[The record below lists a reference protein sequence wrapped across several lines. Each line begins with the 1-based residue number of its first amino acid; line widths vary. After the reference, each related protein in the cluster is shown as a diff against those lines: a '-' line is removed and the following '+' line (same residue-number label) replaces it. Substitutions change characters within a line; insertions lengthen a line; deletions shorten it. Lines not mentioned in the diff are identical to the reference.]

1 MKNLT
6 YLILLLF
13 AGITYA
19 QNIVFDGTIFKNK
32 LLQSSTSNSI
42 AKDVNGMSIQI
53 DVDLNGEISYVEA
66 SAVYQ
71 LDVNSSSIVNLVGI
85 EHFISLTKID
95 FSQNSVSSV
104 TLSSLINL
112 QTIVANHNNLT
123 TIDLSALTNLQ
134 STDVSNNML
143 QTIYAKNGNN
153 LDTLNFDGGSNTN
166 VLSYICID
174 DSQVNT
180 IASQLPGGSTC
191 VVNSY
196 CTPTPGGNYTTIS
209 GIIVFDTLGDGIDA
223 NDPRFPNIK
232 VECMI
237 GSEVI
242 QTISD
247 SNGLYVFYTQQT
259 SGSFSIVPVIED
271 NTAFVI
277 PASFMG
283 TLGTNVA
290 HDFALTSASTPVPD
304 LEVVVNPVSS
314 AISGMNSVYQVTYK
328 NKGSKKVTGNVLLTY
343 DNVNLTIVSC
353 TDSNASIAT
362 SGQVSLNFSDLLP
375 FETRSFNVTFAINSG
390 YSSGN
395 ILNFNTFIIDNLGS
409 TEPLTSTDNAFTY
422 KQTVGSILSNT
433 MKCLEG
439 SSVESSQIGQYLHY
453 NIHFVNPGN
462 AVATNV
468 VVKTVFDSAKYDL
481 NSLQILNSSHPLD
494 FKLNANKALFYLNNV
509 TIGGPGGDGGIL
521 LKIKSNSSLTAGQ
534 TVSSNAEIFFDYG
547 TNFNIANTTNSTAT
561 TTIESTT
568 YQNLLSTSQN
578 KIDESIVV
586 YPNPAQ
592 LIIAIDSKNIIN
604 MVQIFDIYGRLIQV
618 NLTDSDKISID
629 VSERLNGVY
638 FLKITSNQGTKVERI
653 VKE

>member
-42 AKDVNGMSIQI
+42 AKDVNGNNIKI
-53 DVDLNGEISYVEA
+53 DFSGDGEISYAEA

-174 DSQVNT
+174 DSQVAT

-209 GIIVFDTLGDGIDA
+209 GIIVFDTLSDGIDA
-223 NDPRFPNIK
+223 SDPRFPYIK
-232 VECMI
+232 VECVI

-242 QTISD
+242 QTTSD
-247 SNGLYVFYTQQT
+247 SNGHYVFYTQQT

-283 TLGTNVA
+283 TLGTNVT
-290 HDFALTSASTPVPD
+290 HDFALISASTPVPD

-395 ILNFNTFIIDNLGS
+395 ILNFNTSIIDNLGS
-409 TEPLTSTDNAFTY
+409 TEPLTSADNTYTY

-453 NIHFVNPGN
+453 NIHFVNSGN

-592 LIIAIDSKNIIN
+592 SIIAIDSKNIIN
-604 MVQIFDIYGRLIQV
+604 VVQLFDIYGRLIQV
-618 NLTDSDKISID
+618 NLTDSNKISID